1 MRGSEAPRGNFDGG
15 GQGFDGAPSLALPPM
30 TPMVKRVVIAT
41 LGFQA
46 LFFTLHLIAP
56 GVARG
61 IADWFSI
68 NPDVW
73 VDYKA
78 PALWQLVTSGFLHD
92 PTSIFHVLWN
102 MLQLYFFGTLLESIV
117 GSRRFLYVYFGAL
130 IAGSFLHLV
139 AELIGGA
146 PYASAIGASGAVM
159 GVIAAAAVL
168 RPHSRVL
175 LIFIP
180 IPLWVL
186 AVGLVSIDFFSAL
199 SAWASG
205 SRTFVA
211 HWAHIGGAVFG
222 GLAAWRGWIWIDWRD
237 RFAKRR
243 AEKVEERRQDDDQRL
258 DELLAKVH
266 KDGIQSLTKAE
277 REFLN
282 RMSNR
287 RK

>member
-15 GQGFDGAPSLALPPM
+15 GPQMGGAPLITMPPI
-30 TPMVKRVVIAT
+30 TPMVKRIVIAT
-41 LGFQA
+41 LALQA
-46 LFFTLHLIAP
+46 LFYTLFLAAP

-61 IADWFSI
+61 AADWLSI
-68 NPDVW
+68 NPKIW
-73 VDYKA
+73 VEYKA
-78 PALWQLVTSGFLHD
+78 PALWQFVTSGFLHD
-92 PTSIFHVLWN
+92 PKSVFHVLWN

-117 GSRRFLYVYFGAL
+117 GSRRFLAVYFGAL
-130 IAGSFLHLV
+130 VAGSFLHLSS
-139 AELIGGA
+139 ELIGGA

-222 GLAAWRGWIWIDWRD
+222 GLVAWRGWIWIDWGE

-266 KDGIQSLTKAE
+266 KDGIQSLSKAE